1 MARIA
6 VMPEAWLLH
15 ADVGADEIAVLAVL
29 ALHAGRDQTCFPSQG
44 HLATILG
51 RSRSWVCRVIAR
63 LVEVGLVVQ
72 TRRQRHDGGD
82 RSSLY
87 QLVAPPQESKP
98 VPEEHTGCAGPH
110 TVKAEKES
118 NRGHT
123 ASAHDEQSAR
133 VVALQPTLT
142 ELPEDWQPNDQDL
155 IWAMERFPTAD
166 LHQLTERFTLR
177 CRARGYRY
185 RDWSAAWRA
194 WLADD
199 LRPPAPGRS
208 VAWKGRGADR
218 QVAAETRLAAWA
230 GVAARAMGGGHAA
243 AA

>member
-44 HLATILG
+44 HLAGILG

-63 LVEVGLVVQ
+63 LVEIGLVVQ
-72 TRRQRHDGGD
+72 THRTRHDGGD

-98 VPEEHTGCAGPH
+98 VSQEHTGCAAEH
-110 TVKAEKES
+110 TIKTEKES
-118 NRGHT
+118 LRGHT
-123 ASAHDEQSAR
+123 ASTHESQS
-133 VVALQPTLT
+133 LQVISTQAPPT
-142 ELPEDWQPNDQDL
+142 ELPENWQPSDQDL
-155 IWAMERFPTAD
+155 IWAIERFPTAD
-166 LHQLTERFTLR
+166 LHAMSERFVLR

-185 RDWSAAWRA
+185 RDWSAAWRS
-194 WLADD
+194 WLGDD
-199 LRPPAPGRS
+199 LRPAVPGK
-208 VAWKGRGADR
+208 VGAWRERGA
-218 QVAAETRLAAWA
+218 QKLVAAETRLGVWA
-230 GVAARAMGGGHAA
+230 GVAARAMGGRHAA
-243 AA
+243 TA

>member
-15 ADVGADEIAVLAVL
+15 PECGADEIAVLAVL

-44 HLATILG
+44 HLATLLG

-63 LVEVGLVVQ
+63 LVEIGLVVQ
-72 TRRQRHDGGD
+72 THRQRHDGGD
-82 RSSLY
+82 RSCLY

-98 VPEEHTGCAGPH
+98 VSEEHTGCAAGD
-110 TVKAEKES
+110 TIKTTKEFK
-118 NRGHT
+118 RGHT
-123 ASAHDEQSAR
+123 ASAHETQSDR
-133 VVALQPTLT
+133 VVSLQTAPTD
-142 ELPEDWQPNDQDL
+142 LPKDWQPSDQDL
-155 IWAMERFPTAD
+155 IWAIERFPAAD

-177 CRARGYRY
+177 CLAKGYRY

-199 LRPPAPGRS
+199 LRPAAPSRS
-208 VAWKGRGADR
+208 GPGKGRGA
-218 QVAAETRLAAWA
+218 QQAAAAETRLAAWA
-230 GVAARAMGGGHAA
+230 GVADRARGGQHAA